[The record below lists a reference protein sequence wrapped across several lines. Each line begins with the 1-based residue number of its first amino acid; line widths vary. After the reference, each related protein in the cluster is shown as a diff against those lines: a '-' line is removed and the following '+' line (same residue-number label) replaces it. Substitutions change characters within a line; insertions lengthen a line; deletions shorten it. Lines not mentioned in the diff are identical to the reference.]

1 MEHDVD
7 PRSDAEFSRDIA
19 VEAGVLLMS
28 LRESYGQVDPS
39 DSDRIESLRAEGDRL
54 SHELLAGR
62 IAEFRP
68 NDALLSEEG
77 IDDEARLTAERVW
90 IVDPLDGTR
99 EFGEGRSDFA
109 VHVALWDARAQRLT
123 AATVDLPG
131 QATTRSVLEIDP
143 VIAALPTDRPIR
155 LVASRSRAPK
165 NLADIVRLLEEGL
178 RRAGIPCLGVE
189 VLDVGSVG
197 AKVNELLSGR
207 AEAYLHNTGF
217 YEWDVA
223 APYGVAEHY
232 GFAPCH
238 WDESAVIFNQMPPYV
253 SNLVVAH
260 PDLIEH
266 LRSAMVEAA
275 EL

>member
-1 MEHDVD
+1 LD

-28 LRESYGQVDPS
+28 LRESYGQVDPA
-39 DSDRIESLRAEGDRL
+39 DRGRIESLRAEGDRL
-54 SHELLAGR
+54 SHELLASR

-77 IDDEARLTAERVW
+77 VDDRARLTAERVW

-109 VHVALWDARAQRLT
+109 VHVALWDAGAQQVQ

-131 QATTRSVLEIDP
+131 QATTRSMLDIDP

-178 RRAGIPCLGVE
+178 RQAGVPCLGVE

-207 AEAYLHNTGF
+207 AEAYVHDTGF

-223 APYGVAEHY
+223 APYGVAQHY
-232 GFAPCH
+232 GFSPSH
-238 WDESAVIFNQMPPYV
+238 WDGNAVVFNQMPPYV
-253 SNLVVAH
+253 ANLVVAH
-260 PDLIEH
+260 PDLLGH
-266 LRSAMVEAA
+266 LRKAMTEAA
-275 EL
+275 NP